1 MVWHTS
7 LYIYICIYIS
17 FFQKK
22 IIFRK
27 RNSIVFLERYI
38 QNHGICRTGS
48 ILRTLS
54 NMYHRTFGKNSHQ
67 VHSSAQASKI
77 KIIHLE
83 ISSYTLGKWNFLTL
97 MLKRFLFKRKLIFQ
111 EAETPKKIIIFQ
123 ETKTQEKFFIF

>member
-1 MVWHTS
+1 MITICRSDIQVC
-7 LYIYICIYIS
+7 IYMYIYIS

-97 MLKRFLFKRKLIFQ
+97 ILKRFLVFSQ
-111 EAETPKKIIIFQ
+111 KKAYISRSRNP
-123 ETKTQEKFFIF
+123 EKNYYISGN